1 MIIVNAKKSAPS
13 NKKLDPVSRK
23 HQIKANIDTIV
34 FLENI
39 IKKLERIISNS
50 IIDIVS
56 IF

>member
-13 NKKLDPVSRK
+13 NKKIDPVSRK
-23 HQIKANIDTIV
+23 HQIKASIDTMV